1 MRLDPL
7 GDWRRTHFSNQL
19 TPEMEGEIA
28 TLFGWVEEI
37 RDLGG
42 IKFLALRDREGVV
55 QVTTP
60 RGSVA
65 PSVIEKVEGLQRQSV
80 IGVRGEVKRMEK
92 APGGVEIVPE
102 DIRILSVAHHPLPL
116 DPTGRIPADLD
127 VRLNARVLDLRR
139 PEPRAIFRI
148 RHHIM
153 NAVRNF
159 FFDRGY
165 TEINTPKIIA
175 SATEGGAA
183 LFPIAY
189 FDREAFLAQSPQLYK
204 EQLTSALE
212 KVFEIGPIFRAEES
226 HTRRHLSETI
236 SIDME
241 EAFIDAD
248 DVMERLA
255 ELMCHVFQEVKERCR
270 DELKALRRRLR
281 VPEIPFRR
289 YTYDQILNELGEQ
302 GIEIAWGEDI
312 TTTALRTL
320 GAIHRGFYYIIDWP
334 TASKPFYI
342 KPRADRPEVCES
354 FDLMHGWLEL
364 ASGGSRVDSKEL
376 LIRRLEEQG
385 LSPSAFDYH
394 LRVYDYGMP
403 PHAGFGLGLDRL
415 VMVIT
420 GRRNIREVTLF
431 PRDRYR
437 ITP

>member
-1 MRLDPL
+1 MD
-7 GDWRRTHFSNQL
+7 
-19 TPEMEGEIA
+19 GETI
-28 TLFGWVEEI
+28 TLFGWVEEL

-42 IKFLALRDREGVV
+42 IKFLVLRDREGTV
-55 QVTTP
+55 QITTP
-60 RGSVA
+60 LGNVA
-65 PSVIEKVEGLQRQSV
+65 PSVIKKVEGLQKQSV
-80 IGVRGEVKRMEK
+80 IGVRGVVKRMEK
-92 APGGVEIVPE
+92 APGGVEITPE
-102 DIRILSVAHHPLPL
+102 EIRILSIAHHPLPL
-116 DPTGRIPADLD
+116 DPTGRVPADLD

-139 PEPRAIFRI
+139 AEPRAIFRI
-148 RHHIM
+148 RHIVI

-165 TEINTPKIIA
+165 TEVNTPKIIA

-204 EQLTSALE
+204 EQLTSAFE

-236 SIDME
+236 SVDME
-241 EAFIDAD
+241 EAFIDAS

-255 ELMCHVFQEVKERCR
+255 ELMCHVFQEVKRRCR
-270 DELKALRRRLR
+270 EELRGLRRRLS
-281 VPEIPFRR
+281 VPERPFRR
-289 YTYDQILNELGEQ
+289 YTYDQVLEELGER

-312 TTTALRTL
+312 PTPALRTL
-320 GAIHRGFYYIIDWP
+320 GEIHKGFYYIIDWP
-334 TASKPFYI
+334 TTSKPFYI
-342 KPRADRPEVCES
+342 KPREGRPEVCES

-376 LIRRLEEQG
+376 LIQRLEEQG
-385 LSPSAFDYH
+385 LSPSAFEYH
-394 LRVYDYGMP
+394 LRIYDYGMP

-415 VMVIT
+415 VMVVT
-420 GRRNIREVTLF
+420 GRLNIREVTLF
-431 PRDRYR
+431 PRDRFR